1 MPRTLIALALALAT
15 ALVPFGARADEPA
28 FEVVTNPCTFGQ
40 APDWM
45 PDGERVVTTRSTTC
59 A

>member
-1 MPRTLIALALALAT
+1 
-15 ALVPFGARADEPA
+15 VPFGARAEEPT
-28 FEVVTNPCTFGQ
+28 FEVVTNPHAFGQ

-45 PDGERVVTTRSTTC
+45 PDGERVVTTHSTTC